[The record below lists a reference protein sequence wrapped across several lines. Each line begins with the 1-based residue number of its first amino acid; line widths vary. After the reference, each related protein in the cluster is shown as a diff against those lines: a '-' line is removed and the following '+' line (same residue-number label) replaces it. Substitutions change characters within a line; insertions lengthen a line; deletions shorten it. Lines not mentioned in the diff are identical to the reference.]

1 MGLSRN
7 GPLVWN
13 GVFLL
18 NTFLVTGKN
27 SLNAYK
33 NYPMLILLATT

>member
-1 MGLSRN
+1 MGPWS
-7 GPLVWN
+7 GM
-13 GVFLL
+13 GFLL

-33 NYPMLILLATT
+33 NFPMLILLATT